1 MELQL
6 AAVEGVLEARGE
18 LAALV
23 FWIGL
28 AFADAAVAALTL
40 LKSHEALPSA
50 AAEPTPPPSP
60 HVFQVMK
67 EESPRE
73 GAGFISS

>member
-6 AAVEGVLEARGE
+6 AAVEGVLEARDE
-18 LAALV
+18 LAARV

-40 LKSHEALPSA
+40 LKSHEAYHQWQRNQRHRRRHTFSK
-50 AAEPTPPPSP
+50 S
-60 HVFQVMK
+60 
-67 EESPRE
+67 
-73 GAGFISS
+73 

>member
-1 MELQL
+1 MELLL
-6 AAVEGVLEARGE
+6 ASVEGVLEARGE
-18 LAALV
+18 LV

-40 LKSHEALPSA
+40 LKSHEALPSV

-60 HVFQVMK
+60 HVSK
-67 EESPRE
+67 S
-73 GAGFISS
+73 